1 MLSTEVIFEKKP
13 WPPRSGRFISSN
25 KTVCLGRV
33 TVFHL
38 NHPALPFMR
47 EISLITGQLHR
58 AIYNLNAEARREA
71 DQKFQ
76 DGLPAAPERSLKK
89 VFDQFSQSLA
99 TGEVP
104 VRQRTAS
111 LLAKL
116 LQTYDALPQFAQQHT
131 VLLVRSGLAD
141 PHPLVREA
149 TVESY
154 CQLLTDAKLEDF
166 DGLQFDENS
175 EADAADTETTEPGE
189 MLNSRAACLVG
200 LLEIAVGDVDEIVRE
215 AAAIGLGVQRSET
228 IQKLATEFLLS
239 NTTHLKYRRACRAI
253 ESLAEFPNQRQHF
266 ETDLINLLNDSN
278 QRYRAAALRCC
289 LRLAKLGAVSPKL
302 LAVVVRRMF
311 DAVPEVSGLA
321 DQVARTC
328 YPSLRRTTAELA
340 SLLPMCSR
348 LASGSTLSS
357 RSKSLQMF
365 IGNPLFQ
372 SQKHECRQLCIDRI
386 LWQNRLKPD
395 LFNQAIAEG
404 DLKQRSSVE
413 LFGELDRSDPASPS
427 RSSEFGWAVSKCFEL
442 LAGDCAADQAE

>member
-1 MLSTEVIFEKKP
+1 MLSTELKFEEKL
-13 WPPRSGRFISSN
+13 WPPQPGRFISSN

-76 DGLPAAPERSLKK
+76 DGLPSAPQRSLKK
-89 VFDQFSQSLA
+89 VFDQFSESLA
-99 TGEVP
+99 AGEVP

-116 LQTYDALPQFAQQHT
+116 LRTYEALPQFAQQHT
-131 VLLVRSGLAD
+131 ILLVQSGLAD

-166 DGLQFDENS
+166 DGLQFDEAS
-175 EADAADTETTEPGE
+175 VADAAADTETTEPGE
-189 MLNSRAACLVG
+189 VLNSRAACLVG

-253 ESLAEFPNQRQHF
+253 ESLAEFPNQRLHF

-278 QRYRAAALRCC
+278 ERYRGAALRCC

-328 YPSLRRTTAELA
+328 YQSLRRTNEELA
-340 SLLPMCSR
+340 KLLPICSR
-348 LASGSTLSS
+348 VAAAPSG
-357 RSKSLQMF
+357 RSDNLQKL

-372 SQKHECRQLCIDRI
+372 SHELECRQLCIDRI
-386 LWQNRLKPD
+386 LWQNELKPD
-395 LFNQAIAEG
+395 LFNQTIAKG
-404 DLKQRSSVE
+404 DLKQRSSAE
-413 LFGELDRSDPASPS
+413 LFDELDRSDPASPR